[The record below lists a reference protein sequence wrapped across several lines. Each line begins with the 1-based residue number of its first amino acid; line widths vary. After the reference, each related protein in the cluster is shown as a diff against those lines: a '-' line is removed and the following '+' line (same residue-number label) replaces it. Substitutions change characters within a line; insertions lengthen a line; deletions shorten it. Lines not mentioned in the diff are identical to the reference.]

1 MPRQHTS
8 TRRSRQ
14 SRDERARS
22 EGARSEGTTARE
34 TDFGFRRVAEDE
46 KTRLVREVFDHVASR
61 YDLMNDLMSGGI
73 HHRWKAQLI
82 DRLHPRPGETLLDIA
97 GGTGD
102 IARRFLGRAGKDARV
117 IVCDIN
123 AAMVEAGR
131 DRALDDG
138 ILHGIAWTV
147 GDAESLPLPDAS
159 IDAATISF
167 GLRNV
172 TRKERALAEAYRVL
186 KPGGR
191 FFCLEFSRV
200 EAPLLRR
207 AYDLYSFAVL
217 PRLGALIAKDRGAYQ
232 YLVESIR
239 RFPPQAELAAMME
252 RAGFEQVGWRNLSA
266 GIAAIHSGWRL

>member
-1 MPRQHTS
+1 MPRQHS
-8 TRRSRQ
+8 RASPTRQ
-14 SRDERARS
+14 
-22 EGARSEGTTARE
+22 
-34 TDFGFRRVAEDE
+34 TDFGFREVGEDE

-73 HHRWKAQLI
+73 HRRWKAELI
-82 DRLHPRPGETLLDIA
+82 DRLKPRPGEILLDLA

-102 IARRFLGRAGKDARV
+102 IARRFLDRAGQTGQV

-123 AAMVEAGR
+123 AAMVSAGR

-138 ILHGIAWTV
+138 LFNGITWLV
-147 GDAESLPLPDAS
+147 SDAEDLPLVDAS
-159 IDAATISF
+159 VDCCTVSF

-172 TRKERALAEAYRVL
+172 TRKERALEEVRRVL
-186 KPGGR
+186 KPAGR
-191 FFCLEFSRV
+191 FFCLEFSQV

-207 AYDLYSFAVL
+207 LYDLYSFTVL
-217 PRLGALIAKDRGAYQ
+217 PRLGAVVARDREAYQ

-239 RFPPQAELAAMME
+239 RFPPQAELAAMMG
-252 RAGFEQVGWRNLSA
+252 RAGFEQVSWRNLSG

>member
-1 MPRQHTS
+1 MPRQH
-8 TRRSRQ
+8 SRALQ
-14 SRDERARS
+14 ARQ
-22 EGARSEGTTARE
+22 
-34 TDFGFRRVAEDE
+34 TDFGFREVSADE
-46 KTRLVREVFDHVASR
+46 KTRLVRAVFDNVAAR

-73 HHRWKAQLI
+73 HRRWKAELI
-82 DRLHPRPGETLLDIA
+82 DRLKPRPGEILLDLA

-102 IARRFLGRAGKDARV
+102 IARRFLGRAGKSARV
-117 IVCDIN
+117 LVCDIN
-123 AAMVEAGR
+123 ESMVAAGR

-138 ILHGIAWTV
+138 VFQGITWMV
-147 GDAESLPLPDAS
+147 GNAEELPIADAS
-159 IDAATISF
+159 IDCCTISF

-172 TRKERALAEAYRVL
+172 TDKQQALAEARRVL

-207 AYDLYSFAVL
+207 LYDLYSFAVL
-217 PRLGALIAKDRGAYQ
+217 PRLGAVVARDRDAYQ

-239 RFPPQAELAAMME
+239 RFPPQAELAAMMT
-252 RAGFEQVGWRNLSA
+252 RAGLEQVGWRNLSG

>member
-1 MPRQHTS
+1 MAYQH
-8 TRRSRQ
+8 SRA
-14 SRDERARS
+14 SRARQ
-22 EGARSEGTTARE
+22 
-34 TDFGFRRVAEDE
+34 TDFGFRDVGEDE
-46 KTRLVREVFDHVASR
+46 KTRLVREVFDRVAGR

-73 HHRWKAQLI
+73 HRRWKAEFI
-82 DRLHPRPGETLLDIA
+82 DRLKPRPGEVLLDLA

-102 IARRFLGRAGKDARV
+102 IARRFLGRTGRSGHV
-117 IVCDIN
+117 VVCDIN
-123 AAMVEAGR
+123 ASMVAAGR

-138 ILHGIAWTV
+138 VLGGITWLV
-147 GDAESLPLPDAS
+147 GDAEAVPLADAS
-159 IDAATISF
+159 VDCSTVSF

-172 TRKERALAEAYRVL
+172 TRKEKALAEAYRVL

-207 AYDLYSFAVL
+207 LYDLYSFAVL
-217 PRLGALIAKDRGAYQ
+217 PRLGGLVARDRDAYQ

-239 RFPPQAELAAMME
+239 RFPPQAELAAMMG
-252 RAGFEQVGWRNLSA
+252 RAGFEQVRWRNLSG

>member
-1 MPRQHTS
+1 MPRQHS
-8 TRRSRQ
+8 RASQTRQ
-14 SRDERARS
+14 
-22 EGARSEGTTARE
+22 
-34 TDFGFRRVAEDE
+34 TDFGFREVGEEE
-46 KTRLVREVFDHVASR
+46 KTRLVREVFDHVAGR

-73 HHRWKAQLI
+73 HRRWKADLI
-82 DRLHPRPGETLLDIA
+82 DRLKPRPGEILLDLA

-102 IARRFLGRAGKDARV
+102 IARRFLGHAGKTGQV

-123 AAMVEAGR
+123 EAMVAAGR

-138 ILHGIAWTV
+138 ILSGITWMV
-147 GDAESLPLPDAS
+147 GNGEQLPIADAS
-159 IDAATISF
+159 IDCCTISF

-172 TRKERALAEAYRVL
+172 THKQLALEEARRVL

-207 AYDLYSFAVL
+207 LYDLYSFTVL
-217 PRLGALIAKDRGAYQ
+217 PRLGAVVARDRDSYQ

-239 RFPPQAELAAMME
+239 RFPPQAELAAMMGE
-252 RAGFEQVGWRNLSA
+252 AGFEQVSWRNLSG

>member
-1 MPRQHTS
+1 MPRQNS
-8 TRRSRQ
+8 
-14 SRDERARS
+14 RAR
-22 EGARSEGTTARE
+22 EARQ
-34 TDFGFRRVAEDE
+34 TDFGFREVPEDE
-46 KTRLVREVFDHVASR
+46 KTSLVRDVFDSVASR

-73 HHRWKAQLI
+73 HRIWKAELI
-82 DRLHPRPGETLLDIA
+82 DRLKPRPGEILLDLA

-102 IARRFLGRAGKDARV
+102 IARRFLGRAGKTGQV

-123 AAMVEAGR
+123 ESMVSAGR

-138 ILHGIAWTV
+138 ILSGITWLV
-147 GDAESLPLPDAS
+147 GNAEELPIAESSVDCC
-159 IDAATISF
+159 TISF

-172 TRKERALAEAYRVL
+172 THKQTALEEARRVL

-200 EAPLLRR
+200 ETPVLRR
-207 AYDLYSFAVL
+207 LYDLYSFTVL
-217 PRLGALIAKDRGAYQ
+217 PRLGAVVARDRDSYQ

-252 RAGFEQVGWRNLSA
+252 RAGFEQVTWRNLSA
-266 GIAAIHSGWRL
+266 GIAALHCGWRL

>member
-1 MPRQHTS
+1 MPRQH
-8 TRRSRQ
+8 SRA
-14 SRDERARS
+14 SRARQ
-22 EGARSEGTTARE
+22 
-34 TDFGFRRVAEDE
+34 TDFGFREVDE
-46 KTRLVREVFDHVASR
+46 NEKMLLVREVFDHVARR

-73 HHRWKAQLI
+73 HRRWKAELI
-82 DRLHPRPGETLLDIA
+82 GRLKPRPGEILLDIA

-102 IARRFLGRAGKDARV
+102 IARGFLGRAGKSGRAF
-117 IVCDIN
+117 VCDIN
-123 AAMVEAGR
+123 ASMVTAGR

-138 ILHGIAWTV
+138 ILGGITWLVGNAEELPV
-147 GDAESLPLPDAS
+147 GDAGVDCC
-159 IDAATISF
+159 TIAF

-172 TRKERALAEAYRVL
+172 THKQKALEEARRVL

-207 AYDLYSFAVL
+207 LYDLYSFAVL
-217 PRLGALIAKDRGAYQ
+217 PRLGAVVAHDRDAYQ

-239 RFPPQAELAAMME
+239 RFPPQTELAAMMTG
-252 RAGFEQVGWRNLSA
+252 AGFEQVSWRNLSG